1 MIIINCSVCY
11 SFLALASF
19 YLIFKS
25 KLKYFDAMSKF
36 LCIKFVLFFIFWQ
49 SLVINVVAK
58 FGWFDE
64 GNSCIYNYMY
74 VVSVYEIVMIS
85 RVFMCLFVSMYVL
98 DSCLWVCI
106 LFDWLYIYIQM
117 NIYIYIYIY
126 IYMCIGE
133 SKYLWQLSWASV
145 SEYLSSFW
153 HKLPT
158 VTYIQ
163 WYNSALLI
171 QISYPSRG
179 LYKISSYVSVKLTL
193 NTQSSRS
200 NHAYT
205 LSS

>member
-1 MIIINCSVCY
+1 MDTTIIINIYHHHDQHHHYHEHPHHHNHYHDHTSSLSSSTYHHDQHHHYHRHHQHHHTIILLSIIVLFSILLNCSIGYVYCMIIINCSVCY

-74 VVSVYEIVMIS
+74 VVVSVYEIVMIS

-98 DSCLWVCI
+98 DSCL
-106 LFDWLYIYIQM
+106 
-117 NIYIYIYIY
+117 
-126 IYMCIGE
+126 
-133 SKYLWQLSWASV
+133 
-145 SEYLSSFW
+145 
-153 HKLPT
+153 
-158 VTYIQ
+158 
-163 WYNSALLI
+163 
-171 QISYPSRG
+171 
-179 LYKISSYVSVKLTL
+179 
-193 NTQSSRS
+193 
-200 NHAYT
+200 
-205 LSS
+205 